1 MSFKA
6 SAEEFLAQDRIA
18 IAGVSA
24 TKPDATANYI
34 YNKLRETGHSV
45 IAVNPNATDID
56 GDPCYPNMQAIPDG
70 VDGAVIVTRPELT
83 EQIAHDCVEAGIP
96 RVWMHNNTFMPSSVS
111 ETGAQ
116 YCRDNNITV
125 IEGGCPM
132 MFLDFGHKCM
142 RLVLGVMNRLPA

>member
-56 GDPCYPNMQAIPDG
+56 GDPCYPNMQAI
-70 VDGAVIVTRPELT
+70 E
-83 EQIAHDCVEAGIP
+83 
-96 RVWMHNNTFMPSSVS
+96 
-111 ETGAQ
+111 
-116 YCRDNNITV
+116 Y
-125 IEGGCPM
+125 
-132 MFLDFGHKCM
+132 
-142 RLVLGVMNRLPA
+142 VMI